1 MGPPLLPNP
10 KLKPMPMPTTD
21 TETAVLMDTMV
32 DTTVIPDTVI
42 TVIITASVSLNPKPT
57 TDTVDTDMAVMVIMV
72 NFAQDQVTR
81 ISNTPRKSGPKK
93 KKILFNLQPPQNSL
107 LFPFL

>member
-1 MGPPLLPNP
+1 MG
-10 KLKPMPMPTTD
+10 
-21 TETAVLMDTMV
+21 DTMV

-42 TVIITASVSLNPKPT
+42 TVIITASVPLNRSLL
-57 TDTVDTDMAVMVIMV
+57 
-72 NFAQDQVTR
+72 R
-81 ISNTPRKSGPKK
+81 IPRIRIRSWILRWIPWIRIWPLWLLWLILLKIKSLEFQTLPENQARRK